1 MTNVARFEVG
11 KYTCDIEHLY
21 EKVSDNELKM
31 TLTIDDQFAVYQYK
45 NVINKKTITSNFPH
59 VDSCFGK

>member
-1 MTNVARFEVG
+1 MTYVARFEVG

-45 NVINKKTITSNFPH
+45 KC
-59 VDSCFGK
+59 D